1 MCACAYGSCVCVSGC
16 AHVVLVCVYQHT
28 HTQSVSGVLAGF
40 GTLLGLTQPR
50 QPVGGDKLWHV
61 YSHIQREREQLLL
74 LQLLLSPNPELPVPK
89 KGERGGGGGVDEKE
103 EGRGGRRGVGGKV

>member
-1 MCACAYGSCVCVSGC
+1 MCIST
-16 AHVVLVCVYQHT
+16 HT

-89 KGERGGGGGVDEKE
+89 KG
-103 EGRGGRRGVGGKV
+103 GVGGSMKKKRGEGAEGESGGKCEEYEK